1 MGAGS
6 SAAGSGL
13 VVGLCL
19 VFLGQQFGFFDL
31 SNLVTGVIYL
41 VAFAIVFALVFGLAG
56 MWIGARYLRKHS
68 GLTAWQAKAPASSA
82 TAVPASSTSGAPDSS
97 ASSSEPETK

>member
-31 SNLVTGVIYL
+31 SGLLLGILYL
-41 VAFAIVFALVFGLAG
+41 VAFAVVFAIVFGLLG
-56 MWIGARYLRKHS
+56 VWLGARYKRKHS
-68 GLTAWQAKAPASSA
+68 GLTAWQSKDAS
-82 TAVPASSTSGAPDSS
+82 ASTESSGSGA
-97 ASSSEPETK
+97 T

>member
-31 SNLVTGVIYL
+31 SSLVIGIIYL
-41 VAFAIVFALVFGLAG
+41 VAFAVVFAVVFGLVG
-56 MWIGARYLRKHS
+56 VWLGARYLRKHAA
-68 GLTAWQAKAPASSA
+68 GLTAWQSK
-82 TAVPASSTSGAPDSS
+82 SS
-97 ASSSEPETK
+97 ASATDTDPPAK

>member
-19 VFLGQQFGFFDL
+19 VLLGQQFGFFDL
-31 SNLVTGVIYL
+31 SDLVSGIIYL
-41 VAFAIVFALVFGLAG
+41 VAFAVVFAVVFGLFG
-56 MWIGARYLRKHS
+56 VWLGARYKRKHS
-68 GLTAWQAKAPASSA
+68 GLTEWQPKQASTPTDTSETEPSA
-82 TAVPASSTSGAPDSS
+82 
-97 ASSSEPETK
+97 

>member
-31 SNLVTGVIYL
+31 SGLVTGIIYL
-41 VAFAIVFALVFGLAG
+41 VVFAVVFAVIFGLLG
-56 MWIGARYLRKHS
+56 MWLGARYVRKHS
-68 GLTAWQAKAPASSA
+68 GLTAWKEKAPAASA
-82 TAVPASSTSGAPDSS
+82 NNPPSGPDEPA
-97 ASSSEPETK
+97 

>member
-19 VFLGQQFGFFDL
+19 TFLGQQFGFFDL
-31 SNLVTGVIYL
+31 SNLVTGIIYL
-41 VAFAIVFALVFGLAG
+41 VAFGVVFAVVFGLFG
-56 MWIGARYLRKHS
+56 VWLGARYKRKHS
-68 GLTAWQAKAPASSA
+68 GLTAWQSKQ
-82 TAVPASSTSGAPDSS
+82 AVPAAESTEPESS
-97 ASSSEPETK
+97 A

>member
-19 VFLGQQFGFFDL
+19 VFLGQQFGLIDL
-31 SNLVTGVIYL
+31 STLLTGILFLVG
-41 VAFAIVFALVFGLAG
+41 FAVVFAVVFGLFG
-56 MWIGARYLRKHS
+56 VWLGARYARKHS
-68 GLTAWQAKAPASSA
+68 GLTAWQSQNAKPAPAE
-82 TAVPASSTSGAPDSS
+82 TP
-97 ASSSEPETK
+97 EPESK

>member
-31 SNLVTGVIYL
+31 SSIVSGIIYL
-41 VAFAIVFALVFGLAG
+41 VAFAVVFAIVFGLAG
-56 MWIGARYLRKHS
+56 IWIGARYARKHS
-68 GLTAWQAKAPASSA
+68 GLTAWQEK
-82 TAVPASSTSGAPDSS
+82 S
-97 ASSSEPETK
+97 ASSSTDAETDSK

>member
-19 VFLGQQFGFFDL
+19 TFLGQQFGFFDL
-31 SNLVTGVIYL
+31 SNLVTGIIYL
-41 VAFAIVFALVFGLAG
+41 VAFGVVFAVVFGLFG
-56 MWIGARYLRKHS
+56 VWLGARYKRKHS
-68 GLTAWQAKAPASSA
+68 GLTAWQSKQAAPAAESTEPESSA
-82 TAVPASSTSGAPDSS
+82 
-97 ASSSEPETK
+97 

>member
-19 VFLGQQFGFFDL
+19 VFLGQQFGFLDL
-31 SNLVTGVIYL
+31 STLVTGLIYL
-41 VAFAIVFALVFGLAG
+41 VAFAVVFAIVFGLLGA
-56 MWIGARYLRKHS
+56 WLGARYKRKHA
-68 GLTAWQAKAPASSA
+68 GLTPWQPKSAAPAPSPGSPE
-82 TAVPASSTSGAPDSS
+82 PAAPETPDSS
-97 ASSSEPETK
+97 QA

>member
-31 SNLVTGVIYL
+31 SSLVLGVIYL
-41 VAFAIVFALVFGLAG
+41 VAFAVVFAVVFGLLG
-56 MWIGARYLRKHS
+56 VWLGARYMRKHS
-68 GLTAWQAKAPASSA
+68 SLTEWQAKPAA
-82 TAVPASSTSGAPDSS
+82 TPAGETPAE
-97 ASSSEPETK
+97 SESK

>member
-1 MGAGS
+1 MGSGS

-31 SNLVTGVIYL
+31 SSLLLGVIYL
-41 VAFAIVFALVFGLAG
+41 AAFAVVFAVVFGLLG
-56 MWIGARYLRKHS
+56 VWLGARYKRKHS
-68 GLTAWQAKAPASSA
+68 GLTAWQPSSA
-82 TAVPASSTSGAPDSS
+82 A
-97 ASSSEPETK
+97 ASSSPAERATGGSK

>member
-6 SAAGSGL
+6 SAAGSGI

-31 SNLVTGVIYL
+31 SVPLTGLLYLVTFSI
-41 VAFAIVFALVFGLAG
+41 AFAIVFGLLG
-56 MWIGARYLRKHS
+56 IWLGARYKRKHS
-68 GLTAWQAKAPASSA
+68 GLTAWQSKSAAPAA
-82 TAVPASSTSGAPDSS
+82 GTPG
-97 ASSSEPETK
+97 SEEK

>member
-1 MGAGS
+1 MSAGG

-41 VAFAIVFALVFGLAG
+41 VVFAVVFAVIFGLVG
-56 MWIGARYLRKHS
+56 VWLGARYMRKHS
-68 GLTAWQAKAPASSA
+68 GLTEWQSKSATPASS
-82 TAVPASSTSGAPDSS
+82 S
-97 ASSSEPETK
+97 PETETK

>member
-19 VFLGQQFGFFDL
+19 TFLGQQFGFFDL
-31 SNLVTGVIYL
+31 SNLVTGIIYL
-41 VAFAIVFALVFGLAG
+41 VAFAVVFAVVFGLFG
-56 MWIGARYLRKHS
+56 VWLGARYKRKHS
-68 GLTAWQAKAPASSA
+68 GLTAWESKQAAP
-82 TAVPASSTSGAPDSS
+82 STE
-97 ASSSEPETK
+97 SSETEPSA

>member
-31 SNLVTGVIYL
+31 SSLVTGVIYL
-41 VAFAIVFALVFGLAG
+41 VAFAIVFAIVFGLVG
-56 MWIGARYLRKHS
+56 VWLGARYLRKHAA
-68 GLTAWQAKAPASSA
+68 GLTAWKSQ
-82 TAVPASSTSGAPDSS
+82 SS
-97 ASSSEPETK
+97 ASTDTSPDETPK

>member
-19 VFLGQQFGFFDL
+19 VLLGQQFGFLDL
-31 SNLVTGVIYL
+31 STLALGLIYI
-41 VAFAIVFALVFGLAG
+41 VVFAVVFAVVFGLLG
-56 MWIGARYLRKHS
+56 IWLGARYMRKHAP
-68 GLTAWQAKAPASSA
+68 GLTPWQAKPSTESTPAPG
-82 TAVPASSTSGAPDSS
+82 PAAEQP
-97 ASSSEPETK
+97 PESK

>member
-41 VAFAIVFALVFGLAG
+41 VAFAVVFAVVFGLAG

-68 GLTAWQAKAPASSA
+68 GLTAWQAKAPA
-82 TAVPASSTSGAPDSS
+82 PASSTSGAPDSS
-97 ASSSEPETK
+97 TTSTEPETK

>member
-19 VFLGQQFGFFDL
+19 TFLGQQFGFFNL
-31 SNLVTGVIYL
+31 SGLIVGIIYL
-41 VAFAIVFALVFGLAG
+41 VGFAVVFAVVFGLLG
-56 MWIGARYLRKHS
+56 VWLGARYKRKHA
-68 GLTAWQAKAPASSA
+68 GLTEWQSKKPAASSDDA
-82 TAVPASSTSGAPDSS
+82 GSGST
-97 ASSSEPETK
+97 

>member
-6 SAAGSGL
+6 SGAGSGL

-31 SNLVTGVIYL
+31 SNLVTGIIYL
-41 VAFAIVFALVFGLAG
+41 VAFAIVFAIVFGLAG
-56 MWIGARYLRKHS
+56 VWLGARYLRKHAA
-68 GLTAWQAKAPASSA
+68 GLTAWQSKSTA
-82 TAVPASSTSGAPDSS
+82 TPSSTDS
-97 ASSSEPETK
+97 AAEPPGK

>member
-1 MGAGS
+1 MSAGG

-31 SNLVTGVIYL
+31 SSLVTGVIYL
-41 VAFAIVFALVFGLAG
+41 VAFAIVFAVVFGLVG
-56 MWIGARYLRKHS
+56 MWLGARYLRKHAS
-68 GLTAWQAKAPASSA
+68 LTPWKPKTAQPA
-82 TAVPASSTSGAPDSS
+82 T
-97 ASSSEPETK
+97 SSSQTTPDADSK

>member
-31 SNLVTGVIYL
+31 SGLVTGIIYL
-41 VAFAIVFALVFGLAG
+41 VAFAVVFAVVFGLVG
-56 MWIGARYLRKHS
+56 TWLGARYVRKHS
-68 GLTAWQAKAPASSA
+68 GLTAWEEKAPAA
-82 TAVPASSTSGAPDSS
+82 DSDNPPS
-97 ASSSEPETK
+97 DSDPNTK